1 MCGPISNQ
9 LVVPRVQ
16 FEYDHRQCLH
26 FWQTVG
32 IKMSVPLNYP
42 PITSLTPQ
50 YYLLCHCLLS
60 SRDSFIMV
68 KKNWFY
74 MYRNTISTYQTLT
87 HHPSSA
93 RIQRF
98 QTYNLIIAVKGLVL
112 TNDLTKQYGWLM
124 GSRRWSGRHPGDMV
138 SQPLRVKPLSL
149 LAPLFFFL
157 TILKRWYCSSFLLW
171 EAFLEKNTFFGHCPN
186 A

>member
-9 LVVPRVQ
+9 LFVPRVQ
-16 FEYDHRQCLH
+16 FEYDQRQCLH

-74 MYRNTISTYQTLT
+74 MYRNTISTYMALAN
-87 HHPSSA
+87 HPSSA

-98 QTYNLIIAVKGLVL
+98 LPIILLLQWKDWCWPMTWQSNMVGWW
-112 TNDLTKQYGWLM
+112 DLDGEVDDTQGRWWVSLCGW
-124 GSRRWSGRHPGDMV
+124 S
-138 SQPLRVKPLSL
+138 
-149 LAPLFFFL
+149 
-157 TILKRWYCSSFLLW
+157 
-171 EAFLEKNTFFGHCPN
+171 HCPF
-186 A
+186 